1 MPDGAVDQVAETP
14 AGKPGRA
21 AGPRCPCQS
30 GSPGRRNRRPAD
42 PRRIRS
48 GYSESRPGSSHCTPP
63 DSHLGRRPAGRGDP
77 GLRAPRCGRN
87 HRPGSRQF
95 SPDLRL
101 DAPAGARP
109 QAGRAGLV
117 CRRRLHEPAD
127 RNPRPQSRT
136 SWDQKRLTWCRN
148 NSRQLETGT
157 LARGGRAVL
166 ACGRPGGSCPRSART
181 GRPLAAIRWPGA
193 AGARSLPPPRGC
205 QLDGPCRA
213 IAQGLDVPADSGE
226 LPGAPRPPRWVM
238 TARIL
243 AGAASAPDE

>member
-1 MPDGAVDQVAETP
+1 MRQAASQESYARRCRRPGGGNACWQAWASRRSTVPVPGWFPGSAESAPGGLAADSVRVQRVP
-14 AGKPGRA
+14 ARIEPLHAAGLASGPAPGR
-21 AGPRCPCQS
+21 
-30 GSPGRRNRRPAD
+30 PGR
-42 PRRIRS
+42 S
-48 GYSESRPGSSHCTPP
+48 
-63 DSHLGRRPAGRGDP
+63 

-87 HRPGSRQF
+87 HRPGPRQF
-95 SPDLRL
+95 STNLRL

-148 NSRQLETGT
+148 NARQLETGT
-157 LARGGRAVL
+157 LARRGRAVL

-205 QLDGPCRA
+205 QARWP
-213 IAQGLDVPADSGE
+213 VPGDS
-226 LPGAPRPPRWVM
+226 PG
-238 TARIL
+238 
-243 AGAASAPDE
+243 S